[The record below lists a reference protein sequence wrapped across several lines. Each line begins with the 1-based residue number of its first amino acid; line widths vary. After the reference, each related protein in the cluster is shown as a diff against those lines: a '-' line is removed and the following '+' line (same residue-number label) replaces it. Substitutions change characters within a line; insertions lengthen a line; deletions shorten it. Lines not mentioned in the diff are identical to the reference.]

1 MSGSPY
7 CYVDRSGLLQA
18 RPGCPFTITHD
29 LIPEAW
35 TQEFIVPWLTI
46 LHSNAGPRRTHGSA
60 LRDYMART
68 DINIECHTNVETEP
82 DGRGLFRQIMP
93 FNRRADCNSKAN
105 AWTADGQRRGA
116 ISFETQDNGGPTLA
130 NTPWT
135 GGQLVAIIHA
145 SAALNEAYGIP
156 PHHCSGPFARGIDGH
171 AKFADWSIYVGKT
184 CPGAARFAQ
193 IPYIHAE
200 VAAMI
205 AGPTPEPIEDDDE
218 MSSLR
223 RYKDRRY
230 TNQFLY
236 PDGTQLSG
244 ELAASYSD
252 VPLIESTHDQTL
264 KSLLHRNGLT
274 EADLVREG

>member
-7 CYVDRSGLLQA
+7 CYVDAGGLLQA
-18 RPGCPFTITHD
+18 RPGCPFTIILD
-29 LIPEAW
+29 LIPEAS
-35 TQEFIVPWLTI
+35 TQEFITPWNEI

-60 LRDYMART
+60 LQDYMARG
-68 DINIECHTNVETEP
+68 DINIECHVNIETEP
-82 DGRGLFRQIMP
+82 DGRGLLRQIMP

-105 AWTADGQRRGA
+105 AWTAGGQRRGA
-116 ISFETQDNGGPTLA
+116 ISFETQDNGGATLA

-156 PHHCSGPFARGIDGH
+156 PHHCAGPFERGIDGH

-205 AGPTPEPIEDDDE
+205 ADPTPDPEDDDE

-236 PDGTQLSG
+236 PEGVQLSG
-244 ELAASYSD
+244 ELAQSYAD
-252 VPLIESTHDQTL
+252 VPLVESTHDQVL